1 MKQTFKFTMG
11 RVAGITRVEQ
21 ASDQNLVPPPPK
33 PVTGKKNYSL
43 FSNKLYQMFPHAI
56 QNVTIFGT
64 IIRTWEIRVG
74 LMKL

>member
-33 PVTGKKNYSL
+33 PVTGKKIMAFSETNYIKCSRTQYKTLL
-43 FSNKLYQMFPHAI
+43 FLVQ
-56 QNVTIFGT
+56 
-64 IIRTWEIRVG
+64 
-74 LMKL
+74 